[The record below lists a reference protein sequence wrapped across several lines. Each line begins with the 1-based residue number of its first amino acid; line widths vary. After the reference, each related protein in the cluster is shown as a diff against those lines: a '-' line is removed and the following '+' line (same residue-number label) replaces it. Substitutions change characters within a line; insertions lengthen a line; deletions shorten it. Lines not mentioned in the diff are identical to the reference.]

1 MTGEDPRTPARLV
14 PSRSTTGKPK
24 HPRLL
29 SGLPTRLSRELFA
42 GVELVQPRAGQYCSG
57 PAIPA
62 KAAIASRT
70 DPQGYNGFELRYRA
84 HCWFL
89 GRGAIVGELSIIDGL
104 PRFCGICSEPNRSKR
119 TLHFRH
125 RVKNGRGLQGGQGV
139 WHVATTRNDSGNR
152 QALSDVKDP
161 DKCSGVPQQR

>member
-42 GVELVQPRAGQYCSG
+42 GVELVQLRAGQYCSG

-84 HCWFL
+84 HI
-89 GRGAIVGELSIIDGL
+89 GSSAEAPLSVSFRSLMGCRVFVAFAPSRIDRKEHFIFGTEQ
-104 PRFCGICSEPNRSKR
+104 RMDAASK
-119 TLHFRH
+119 
-125 RVKNGRGLQGGQGV
+125 GGGV

>member
-29 SGLPTRLSRELFA
+29 SGLPTRAILPAQRLLSR
-42 GVELVQPRAGQYCSG
+42 RA
-57 PAIPA
+57 
-62 KAAIASRT
+62 RT
-70 DPQGYNGFELRYRA
+70 LKVTMVGTER
-84 HCWFL
+84 
-89 GRGAIVGELSIIDGL
+89 IVGSSAEAPLSVSFRSLMGCRVFVAFAPSRIDRKEHFIFGTEQ
-104 PRFCGICSEPNRSKR
+104 RMDTASK
-119 TLHFRH
+119 
-125 RVKNGRGLQGGQGV
+125 GGGV